1 MTTTPLRR
9 SYDTLINKIFRSWI
23 ENKVSKT
30 RNLRLF
36 LFEGT
41 VLNYSSFACT
51 MPEISISFFFLFALF
66 VSRTWWYSLY
76 NPEWLSHKK
85 SNLLCRS
92 LLYSAS
98 TEVEIF
104 SSFKSSQNN
113 LFAFILKKEHSQ
125 DDISLT
131 GVSDKQKYHKI
142 ENISRNFQHFF
153 TRLMF
158 QLFIVHCFRIFP
170 LKRRR

>member
-51 MPEISISFFFLFALF
+51 MPEISMFFFFAFF

-104 SSFKSSQNN
+104 SSFKTHTT
-113 LFAFILKKEHSQ
+113 FILKAFFFFKRT
-125 DDISLT
+125 LT
-131 GVSDKQKYHKI
+131 GW
-142 ENISRNFQHFF
+142 HF
-153 TRLMF
+153 TDWSLWQTKLPQDRKH
-158 QLFIVHCFRIFP
+158 Q
-170 LKRRR
+170 